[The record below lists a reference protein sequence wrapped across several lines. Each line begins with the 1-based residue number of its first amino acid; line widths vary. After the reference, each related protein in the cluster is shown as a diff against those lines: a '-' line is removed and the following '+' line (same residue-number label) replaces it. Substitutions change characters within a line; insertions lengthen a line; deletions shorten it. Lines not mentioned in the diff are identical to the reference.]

1 MIAWFSPLIF
11 RADIPEE
18 GLQRGDVGT
27 IVQVYGQDEAFEV
40 EFFTL
45 DGSTAALATVLA
57 SQARPVTGNDLT
69 HARHVKIVP

>member
-1 MIAWFSPLIF
+1 MIKEHDRVVLT
-11 RADIPEE
+11 ADIPEE
-18 GLQRGDVGT
+18 GLLRGDVGT
-27 IVQVYGQDEAFEV
+27 IVQIYGQDEAFEV

-69 HARHVKIVP
+69 HARHVKTLP